1 MTSDLSGQGKNL
13 GISHRWQMN
22 KCFTI
27 PLKSTSLNI
36 ISEEFDLFFELKNLQ
51 SPVNQGK
58 GQGEIAETNSNNF
71 ILSYLLIRH
80 LNSAQHG
87 KRR

>member
-1 MTSDLSGQGKNL
+1 MTAGLSGQGKNH

-22 KCFTI
+22 KCFAI

-36 ISEEFDLFFELKNLQ
+36 ISEELDLFFELENLQ
-51 SPVNQGK
+51 NPVNQGK
-58 GQGEIAETNSNNF
+58 GQGEIAETNSNNL
-71 ILSYLLIRH
+71 ILSCLMIRY
-80 LNSAQHG
+80 LNSAQHE

>member
-1 MTSDLSGQGKNL
+1 
-13 GISHRWQMN
+13 MN

-36 ISEEFDLFFELKNLQ
+36 ISGELDLFFELKNLQ
-51 SPVNQGK
+51 TLVNQGK
-58 GQGEIAETNSNNF
+58 GQGEIAEANSNNF
-71 ILSYLLIRH
+71 ILSCLLIIY

>member
-1 MTSDLSGQGKNL
+1 MTSDLSGQGKNH

-36 ISEEFDLFFELKNLQ
+36 ISEELDLFFELKNLPT
-51 SPVNQGK
+51 PVNQGK

-71 ILSYLLIRH
+71 ILSCLLIR
-80 LNSAQHG
+80 
-87 KRR
+87 